1 MIKHITRALMIS
13 SFALVASAQEAPNTK
28 VTEPLSTISRLDVPR
43 YMGDWHE
50 IARTENWFQKD
61 CQGAAKATYTLQPD
75 GKVRV
80 ANLCRLASGEVK
92 EAVGQ
97 ARQIGSAS
105 SAKLEVRFAP
115 AWLSFLPFVWGDYW
129 VIDLDNDYQLVA
141 VSEPSRKYLWIL
153 SRTPTV
159 DLAAYE
165 NLLGRLKQKGFDPQQ
180 LRPSQKN

>member
-1 MIKHITRALMIS
+1 MIKHITSALALS
-13 SFALVASAQEAPNTK
+13 LFALVASAQETSNIK
-28 VTEPLSTISRLDVPR
+28 VSEPLTPISRLDVPR
-43 YMGDWHE
+43 YMGDWYE

-61 CQGAAKATYTLQPD
+61 CQGSARATYTLQPD

-80 ANLCRLASGEVK
+80 VNRCRLATGEVK

-97 ARQIGSAS
+97 ARQIGPAT

-153 SRTPTV
+153 ARTPTV
-159 DLAAYE
+159 DPAAYDR
-165 NLLGRLKQKGFDPQQ
+165 LLGRLKQKGFDPQQ
-180 LRPSQKN
+180 LLPTHKN